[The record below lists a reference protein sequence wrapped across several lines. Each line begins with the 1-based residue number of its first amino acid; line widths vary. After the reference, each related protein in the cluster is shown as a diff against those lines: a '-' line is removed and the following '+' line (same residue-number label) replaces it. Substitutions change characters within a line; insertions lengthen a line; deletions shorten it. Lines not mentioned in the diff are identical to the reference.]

1 MNTDQDKIIQWIRE
15 ICLHDELEIV
25 LTEDSVLLEEGLL
38 DSMKVVQLV
47 SLLEDMLG
55 RPLPIDEVTAE
66 NFESPKR
73 IAAMIRRLRDTN
85 DNPGSGRS

>member
-1 MNTDQDKIIQWIRE
+1 MNSDQDKIIHWIRE
-15 ICLHDELEIV
+15 ICLHDEPEIV

-38 DSMKVVQLV
+38 DSMKVIQLV

-85 DNPGSGRS
+85 DDRGSGRS

>member
-15 ICLHDELEIV
+15 ICLYDEPEAV
-25 LTEDSVLLEEGLL
+25 LTEDSALLEEGLL

-47 SLLEDMLG
+47 SLLEDLLG
-55 RPLPIDEVTAE
+55 RPLPVDEVTAE

-73 IAAMIRRLRDTN
+73 IATMIQRLQETSGH
-85 DNPGSGRS
+85 PGSGRS

>member
-15 ICLHDELEIV
+15 ICLHGELETV
-25 LTEDSVLLEEGLL
+25 LTEDSALLEEGLL

-47 SLLEDMLG
+47 TLLEDLLG

-73 IAAMIRRLRDTN
+73 IAAMIRRLRETGD
-85 DNPGSGRS
+85 DPGFNRS